1 MIYKS
6 YLAEQSKSFL
16 TENKLVLFYGENL
29 GLKNDFKKK
38 IFHSFKDKIIRKNQE
53 EILKNKDNFFEE
65 VLNFSL
71 FGEIKIFLI
80 DDVNDKFIDILHKI
94 ENKIDQNK
102 IFLFSNILDKKS
114 KLRNYFEKSKEMN
127 VVACYQDNIITIKK
141 IVQNELSS
149 YDNLNNENINIIAE
163 NCNLD
168 RDKLYNEIE
177 KVKIYF
183 SSLKIDT
190 IKLKILLDLKVNED
204 FNLIRDEA
212 INGNKVQINRL
223 LSDTV
228 LDNDKN
234 IMYINTF
241 NQRFYKLAEILKN
254 MNNSSIESI
263 VENIKP
269 PIFWK
274 DKPTIINQ
282 LKKWNSKKIN
292 TVLKKS
298 YDIELRLKSNSS
310 INHNLLVKMLILNIC
325 QLANAS

>member
-53 EILKNKDNFFEE
+53 EILKNKGNFFEE
-65 VLNFSL
+65 VLNVSL
-71 FGEIKIFLI
+71 FGENKIFLI
-80 DDVNDKFIDILHKI
+80 DDVNDKFIDIFHEI
-94 ENKIDQNK
+94 ENKIDHNK

-114 KLRNYFEKSKEMN
+114 KLRNYFEKSKELN
-127 VVACYQDNIITIKK
+127 AVACYQDNIITIKK

-177 KVKIYF
+177 KVKICF

-190 IKLKILLDLKVNED
+190 EKLKILLDLKVNED

-228 LDNDKN
+228 LDNDRN

>member
-80 DDVNDKFIDILHKI
+80 DDVNDKFIDVLHKI
-94 ENKIDQNK
+94 ESKIDQNK
-102 IFLFSNILDKKS
+102 IFLFSDILDKKS
-114 KLRNYFEKSKEMN
+114 KLRNYFEKSKELN
-127 VVACYQDNIITIKK
+127 AVACYQDNIITIKK

-177 KVKIYF
+177 KVKICF

-190 IKLKILLDLKVNED
+190 EKLKILLDLKVNED

-254 MNNSSIESI
+254 MNNSRIESI